1 MLRPTLLGFAYVLGI
16 AGCVVGDT
24 TPWAPETD
32 ASVGEADAD
41 LGSPDSALQ
50 QACEPAAVTLPNG
63 NHNEG
68 QACLTCHGLGNGN
81 GAPVFTLAGTLYNSA
96 AGTAPLAAG
105 TIVVTD
111 ANGLSFKLATATNGN
126 FYSSATIAWPVT
138 VKASKCPDEL
148 QMGSQPAVGD
158 CNGCHTGI
166 AAQGRI
172 HLP

>member
-1 MLRPTLLGFAYVLGI
+1 MLRQALGFAYVLGI

-24 TPWAPETD
+24 TPWAPAAD
-32 ASVGEADAD
+32 ASVGQADSD
-41 LGSPDSALQ
+41 PGSPDSALQ
-50 QACEPAAVTLPNG
+50 QACEPAATILPAG
-63 NHNEG
+63 NHNAG
-68 QACLTCHGLGNGN
+68 QACLTCHVLGNAD
-81 GAPVFTLAGTLYNSA
+81 GAPPFSLAGTLYDSA

-111 ANGLSFKLATATNGN
+111 ANGVTLKLATATNGN
-126 FYSSATIAWPVT
+126 FYTSATIAWPVT
-138 VKASKCPDEL
+138 VKASKCPDEVP
-148 QMGSQPAVGD
+148 MGSQPAVGD